1 MALLQAMNTA
11 VAELKA
17 NPRLRW
23 GMWLI
28 IGILWFYGILLLREA
43 AENEAEAYLATS
55 KKIAHIQG
63 MDTQTDWPA
72 RLEAAQ
78 ALRLSLESRLW
89 REGTIG
95 LAQASFQDWLSQAVQ
110 QATLPNAV
118 VLKVAAQEETQG
130 RSDSEASF
138 GTYDPALPAAL
149 WKVSAKLFFDFNPD
163 SFYPFLDRLAT
174 HEKWIF
180 VESLV
185 IRGEPIPKVEIN
197 LVAYFQK
204 PQPLNDKSP
213 REAQ

>member
-1 MALLQAMNTA
+1 MNTA

-23 GMWLI
+23 GMWAI

-43 AENEAEAYLATS
+43 AQNETEAYLATS

-63 MDTQTDWPA
+63 ADTQTDWPS

-78 ALRLSLESRLW
+78 ALRLSQENRLW

-95 LAQASFQDWLSQAVQ
+95 LAQASFQDWLSQTVQ
-110 QATLPNAV
+110 QANLPKAV
-118 VLKVAAQEETQG
+118 VQKVAAQEETQG
-130 RSDSEASF
+130 RGENDTSF
-138 GTYDPALPAAL
+138 GTYESPLPAEL

-163 SFYPFLDRLAT
+163 TFYPFLDRIAT

-185 IRGEPIPKVEIN
+185 IRGEPIPRVEIN

-204 PQPLNDKSP
+204 PEPLNDKSP
-213 REAQ
+213 REVQ